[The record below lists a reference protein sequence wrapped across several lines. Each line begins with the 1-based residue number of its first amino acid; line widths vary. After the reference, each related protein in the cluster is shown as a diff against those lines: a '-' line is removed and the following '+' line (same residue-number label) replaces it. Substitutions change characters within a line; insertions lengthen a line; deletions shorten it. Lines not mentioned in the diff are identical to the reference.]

1 MSALKASGPR
11 SRSDL
16 KAVMSVAERIGMGMI
31 YALVVAFVPLS
42 AFGLWTRAWRG
53 GRCRPRQARL
63 CQGALVS
70 GLGAAV
76 G

>member
-16 KAVMSVAERIGMGMI
+16 KTVMSVAERIGMGMI

-42 AFGLWTRAWRG
+42 AFGLWTRA
-53 GRCRPRQARL
+53 
-63 CQGALVS
+63 V
-70 GLGAAV
+70 V
-76 G
+76 